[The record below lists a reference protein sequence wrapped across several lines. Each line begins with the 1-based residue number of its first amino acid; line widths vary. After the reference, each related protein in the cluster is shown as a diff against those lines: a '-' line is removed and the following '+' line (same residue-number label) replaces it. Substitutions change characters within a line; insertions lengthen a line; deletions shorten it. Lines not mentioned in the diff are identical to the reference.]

1 MNHRSVN
8 RRASQK
14 SPRPADRPEGTGFS
28 KNKLESKTERK
39 QPFLEDFN
47 MEHSCGNVTVA
58 LIAFSAAV
66 DSMESGT
73 SRNQHAYSVNVPS
86 CVYLG

>member
-14 SPRPADRPEGTGFS
+14 SPRQADRPEGTGFS
-28 KNKLESKTERK
+28 TKLESKTERK
-39 QPFLEDFN
+39 QPFVEDFN
-47 MEHSCGNVTVA
+47 MEHSCGNVAVA
-58 LIAFSAAV
+58 LIAFSAAA

-73 SRNQHAYSVNVPS
+73 SRNQRAYSMNVPS